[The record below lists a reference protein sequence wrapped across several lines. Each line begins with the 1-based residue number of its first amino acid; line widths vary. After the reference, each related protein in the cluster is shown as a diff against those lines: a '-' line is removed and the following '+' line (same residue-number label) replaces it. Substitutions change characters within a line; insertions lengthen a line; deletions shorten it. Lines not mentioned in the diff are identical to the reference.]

1 MDFWTKT
8 SGTWVNVVT
17 IVLGTC
23 VGLLLQGRLPTRM
36 IEVIT
41 QGVGLITI
49 FLGLTMAASMTKVQ
63 AGILDGVVLG
73 LMTLVAGGL
82 LGEWW
87 QIEARLTQVG
97 DRLKRQ
103 FSGGS
108 GFTEGFVA
116 ASLLFCVG
124 PMSLLGS
131 LSNGLTGDNR
141 LLLLKS
147 VMDGLVAI
155 AFTSSF
161 GVGVGFSALTI
172 LLYQGGLSLLAGFL
186 AQILPDP
193 ATSPPLLLATGVGG
207 LMIVGIGINLLELTK
222 IRVAAF
228 LPALLLAPLFY
239 WFASLTGTGTTM

>member
-1 MDFWTKT
+1 MGIDFWVKT
-8 SGTWVNVVT
+8 SGTWVNVVA
-17 IVLGTC
+17 VLLGTT
-23 VGLLLQGRLPTRM
+23 VGMLLRGRLPARM
-36 IEVIT
+36 MLVIT
-41 QGVGLITI
+41 QGVGLLTL
-49 FLGLTMAASMTKVQ
+49 FLGFTMAANLTKAQ
-63 AGILDGVVLG
+63 AGIVDGIVLG
-73 LMTLVAGGL
+73 LVTLVVGGL

-87 QIEARLTQVG
+87 RIEDGLAQIG
-97 DRLKRQ
+97 DRLKKQ

-124 PMSLLGS
+124 PMTLLGC

-147 VMDGLVAI
+147 TMDGLVAI

-161 GVGVGFSALTI
+161 GIGVGFSVLPI
-172 LLYQGGLSLLAGFL
+172 LFYQGGLSLLAGLL
-186 AQILPDP
+186 AQIIPNP
-193 ATSPPLLLATGVGG
+193 ATSPPILLATGVGG
-207 LMIVGIGINLLELTK
+207 LMIVGIGINLLDLTK

-239 WFASLTGTGTTM
+239 WLGSLTS

>member
-1 MDFWTKT
+1 MEIDFWVKT
-8 SGTWVNVVT
+8 SGTWVNVAAVL
-17 IVLGTC
+17 LGTT
-23 VGLLLQGRLPTRM
+23 VGMLLRGRLPTRM
-36 IEVIT
+36 MVVIT
-41 QGVGLITI
+41 QGVGLLTL
-49 FLGLTMAASMTKVQ
+49 FLGFTMATNLTKAQ
-63 AGILDGVVLG
+63 AGIVDGIVLG
-73 LMTLVAGGL
+73 LVTLVVGGL

-87 QIEARLTQVG
+87 RIEDRLTQIG
-97 DRLKRQ
+97 DRLKKR

-124 PMSLLGS
+124 PMTLLGC

-147 VMDGLVAI
+147 TMDGLVAI

-161 GVGVGFSALTI
+161 GIGVGFSVLPI
-172 LLYQGGLSLLAGFL
+172 LFYQGGLSLLAGLL
-186 AQILPDP
+186 AQIIPDP
-193 ATSPPLLLATGVGG
+193 ATSPPILLATGVGG

-239 WFASLTGTGTTM
+239 WLGALTLSR